1 MADDKYQPR
10 RARTARFYQA
20 ENLHSKTELTLSKS
34 ASHHLITV
42 LRTRKNDVIELFNGD
57 GHNYRATVI
66 ETGQRAQGKCAQLQ
80 LHERIAVL
88 NESPLSITLV
98 QAISR
103 ADRMDVTLRQA
114 VELGVHHIQPI
125 YSHHSAKPLD
135 DTRASKKQEH
145 WQSIVISA
153 CEQSGRAVLPTLATP
168 VTLSYWLDLRQANN
182 TTKQDYILAPTA
194 PQSLLSH
201 ISNTASISTPIG
213 LLIGPES
220 GFNEDEIINAQN
232 AGVQAVRFG
241 PRILRTE
248 TAGPAAIT
256 LLQTSLGDL
265 GQDKT

>member
-1 MADDKYQPR
+1 MADDNYKVR
-10 RARTARFYQA
+10 RARIARFYQA
-20 ENLHSKTELTLSKS
+20 DTLHSESALTLSKT

-42 LRTRKNDVIELFNGD
+42 LRTRKNDVIQLFNGD
-57 GHNYRATVI
+57 GHNYRATVVD
-66 ETGQRAQGKCAQLQ
+66 TGQRTPGKCALLQ
-80 LHERIAVL
+80 VHERSAVL
-88 NESPLSITLV
+88 TESPLSITLM

-103 ADRMDVTLRQA
+103 ADRMDTTLRQA
-114 VELGVHHIQPI
+114 VELGVFNIQPV

-135 DTRASKKQEH
+135 EKRALKKQEH

-153 CEQSGRAVLPTLATP
+153 CEQSGRAVLPSLATP
-168 VTLSYWLDLRQANN
+168 ITLLQWIESRPANMDRH
-182 TTKQDYILAPTA
+182 TDYILAPTA

-201 ISNTASISTPIG
+201 VTQHASDNLSIG

-220 GFNEDEIINAQN
+220 GFDESEIQATQA
-232 AGVQAVRFG
+232 AGVHAVRFG

-265 GQDKT
+265 GQDLT